1 MHIIGSGNIN
11 LSSFHHLISYNKV
24 LIFMVFLQL
33 LMGHGK
39 FSAFDSSN
47 LFIVYSAVTITP
59 VNIVSGR
66 SGIFLPGKGNAVL
79 IGFSF
84 CKEYSKF
91 KEVNIL
97 SFQFRLVGLLDRENT
112 LLKCNPVI
120 WV

>member
-1 MHIIGSGNIN
+1 
-11 LSSFHHLISYNKV
+11 
-24 LIFMVFLQL
+24 MVFLQL

-59 VNIVSGR
+59 VNIVSCCT
-66 SGIFLPGKGNAVL
+66 GIFLPGKGNAVL

-84 CKEYSKF
+84 CKEYRNF
-91 KEVNIL
+91 QAVNIL

-112 LLKCNPVI
+112 LLKCDPVI

>member
-47 LFIVYSAVTITP
+47 LFLAYSAVTITP
-59 VNIVSGR
+59 VNIVSRR
-66 SGIFLPGKGNAVL
+66 SGRFLPGKGTAGL
-79 IGFSF
+79 SGFA
-84 CKEYSKF
+84 C
-91 KEVNIL
+91 
-97 SFQFRLVGLLDRENT
+97 
-112 LLKCNPVI
+112 C
-120 WV
+120 